1 MDISSAF
8 ILAYPK
14 GVGPI
19 RVLQG
24 VAAGLVG
31 RESAITGGL
40 ATAGLGLA
48 IHFFIAFVVATV
60 FYMASRKF
68 AFLTRHAVIS
78 GLVYGVVVYGFMY
91 WIVMPLAYPVVHPSV
106 SRDVTAVCVHM
117 LLIGLPICS
126 HRAPIF
132 QPPRFVRLTMND
144 PLDFTGKVVLV
155 TGSSRGLGAEM
166 IKAFGKRGA
175 KCVVNY
181 VADPA
186 GQNKSDADSGGSRS

>member
-1 MDISSAF
+1 MSASPDVTTTDRSQAFPTIAWAGLIAGILDISSAF
-8 ILAYPK
+8 ILSYPK

-31 RESAITGGL
+31 RESAINGGS

-60 FYMASRKF
+60 FYMASRKLVF
-68 AFLTRHAVIS
+68 VTRHAVIS
-78 GLVYGVVVYGFMY
+78 GLLYGVVVYGFMY

-117 LLIGLPICS
+117 FLIGLPIALIVRRYS
-126 HRAPIF
+126 RSQLSTLSS
-132 QPPRFVRLTMND
+132 QPP
-144 PLDFTGKVVLV
+144 K
-155 TGSSRGLGAEM
+155 
-166 IKAFGKRGA
+166 
-175 KCVVNY
+175 
-181 VADPA
+181 
-186 GQNKSDADSGGSRS
+186 

>member
-24 VAAGLVG
+24 VAAGLIG
-31 RESAITGGL
+31 RESAINGGL

-60 FYMASRKF
+60 FYVASRKLV
-68 AFLTRHAVIS
+68 FLTRHPVIS
-78 GLVYGVVVYGFMY
+78 GLLYGVIVYGFMY
-91 WIVMPLAYPVVHPSV
+91 WIVMPLAYPVVHPSI

-117 LLIGLPICS
+117 LFIGLPIALIVRRYS
-126 HRAPIF
+126 RP
-132 QPPRFVRLTMND
+132 QPSTINHQ
-144 PLDFTGKVVLV
+144 PL
-155 TGSSRGLGAEM
+155 
-166 IKAFGKRGA
+166 
-175 KCVVNY
+175 
-181 VADPA
+181 P
-186 GQNKSDADSGGSRS
+186 